1 MLLHAGIVRGRVLQE
16 RGVRAIANIAAA
28 KVILVLLLLLM
39 RRVYTAGSR
48 GELLSQVVCQ

>member
-39 RRVYTAGSR
+39 RRVYTAGIR

>member
-16 RGVRAIANIAAA
+16 RGVRAIANIATA